1 MSTAFFTIPRES
13 FLKLCGTITTFLL
26 FTIQCT
32 WTPEVKTPIYSGE
45 EGNVGLQTS
54 SDFKRPPQHPAE
66 LSESLIKQILE
77 GISQTQERGILQEL
91 YISDAIASPVF
102 SPTQIK
108 FLVPHLAEAF
118 SQATSEELITF
129 RSSGNEEGSQQIRG
143 TLAVFSPTIILLT
156 LQQTGNYQRNL
167 SKTTSSSRNLQSSLS
182 LTYSEKQA
190 IVEPEEAKRFMAIPS
205 KVSWIAINYE
215 STNLRRPTENYQ
227 EKDQLVPIQR
237 TPSPPLDLNSL
248 REQVEGL
255 QKTVD
260 EQAEEIQRL
269 QETTPE

>member
-1 MSTAFFTIPRES
+1 M
-13 FLKLCGTITTFLL
+13 LL
-26 FTIQCT
+26 TIQCT
-32 WTPEVKTPIYSGE
+32 WTPEVVTPIHSSE

-54 SDFKRPPQHPAE
+54 SDFKIPPQHPAE
-66 LSESLIKQILE
+66 LSKTLIKQFLE
-77 GISQTQERGILQEL
+77 GISQRQERGILQEL
-91 YISDAIASPVF
+91 FISDSKTSPVF

-129 RSSGNEEGSQQIRG
+129 RSSGKEEGSQQIRG
-143 TLAVFSPTIILLT
+143 TLAVFSPTIIFLT
-156 LQQTGNYQRNL
+156 LQQSGNYQRNP

-190 IVEPEEAKRFMAIPS
+190 IVEQQEAKRFMTISS

-215 STNLRRPTENYQ
+215 STNLRRPTRNYQ
-227 EKDQLVPIQR
+227 EKDLLPPTSR
-237 TPSPPLDLNSL
+237 TKKTPLDLNSL

-255 QKTVD
+255 QKTVE